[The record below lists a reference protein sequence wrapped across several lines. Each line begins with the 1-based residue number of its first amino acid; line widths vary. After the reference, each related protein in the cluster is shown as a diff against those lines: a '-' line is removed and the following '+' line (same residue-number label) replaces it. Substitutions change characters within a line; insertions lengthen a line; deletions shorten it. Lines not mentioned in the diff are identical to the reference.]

1 MREISGEFFIFQ
13 QDTED
18 SAPAHRA
25 RETISLLEWETPT
38 FISPDLVAPNSPDL
52 NPVDYRIWGEIQ
64 QRLHQTKVH
73 DIDELKQHMLCQARD
88 LEQSLISDNDARNF

>member
-1 MREISGEFFIFQ
+1 
-13 QDTED
+13 
-18 SAPAHRA
+18 
-25 RETISLLEWETPT
+25 
-38 FISPDLVAPNSPDL
+38 VAPNSPDL